1 MAKVKVNNIPLIK
14 SISIPQETSQRSMF
28 QESIEKCGSCK
39 GIARRS
45 EIRLSL
51 LRLRHGLL
59 DKWYIVYMAFR
70 SLHGRIWLQFAKGLQ
85 GVNLGP
91 RYHLKNLNVETASR
105 RLYTKR
111 LLEIL
116 PWVDFQDLR
125 IFLMGFEAGEEFA
138 CCNAGKQWIQKIGL
152 ASSWLSPKEIEKIN
166 TTLRSISDSSCN

>member
-1 MAKVKVNNIPLIK
+1 MQN
-14 SISIPQETSQRSMF
+14 ISIPQETPQKSMF

-59 DKWYIVYMAFR
+59 DKWYIVYLAFR

-85 GVNLGP
+85 GVSLGP
-91 RYHLKNLNVETASR
+91 RYHLKNLNVQTAAR

-111 LLEIL
+111 LSEIL
-116 PWVDFQDLR
+116 PWIDFQDLR

-152 ASSWLSPKEIEKIN
+152 ASSWLTPEKVEEIN
-166 TTLRSISDSSCN
+166 RTLQSIRQSTIPEDSKHDL